1 MDWRH
6 TIIRNASLYD
16 ETGDARSL
24 CPKSI
29 AIGDADAFLGTEGA
43 VVKSFIVTTHRV
55 CSDGREFERLVEVTV
70 PAAGQQVRTVHGQNL
85 AVTEARAETNGVP
98 YVIADGLTLALYQ
111 IVGIAKRIDLVRPS
125 TNRQSQEW

>member
-6 TIIRNASLYD
+6 TTISNGPLYD
-16 ETGDARSL
+16 ETGNARAL

-43 VVKSFIVTTHRV
+43 VVKSFIIKSRRV
-55 CSDGREFERLVEVTV
+55 CSDGRQFDRLVHVTV

-85 AVTEARAETNGVP
+85 ATVTEARAETNGVP

-111 IVGIAKRIDLVRPS
+111 IVGIAKRIDLVRPP
-125 TNRQSQEW
+125 TKANL